1 MSSRIRKIANQITNR
16 DVIERQNHLIEK
28 YHRKIK
34 EQDEIIGVQSEA
46 ISEFKASVGLLTS
59 EVEKLKQGLAR
70 SRRNLG
76 GKTEDE
82 RKT

>member
-16 DVIERQNHLIEK
+16 NVVEKQSRLIEK
-28 YHRKIK
+28 YRGKIK
-34 EQDEIIGVQSEA
+34 EQDEIIAVQSEA